1 MSARTPPML
10 LFDAGYYGTLAAA
23 RSLGRA
29 GVPVVV
35 ADPSRFAP
43 VRFSR
48 HVTRSYVCPPVSR
61 VDRFVQWL
69 EELGEREG
77 DHVVYPTSDEVAYV
91 LSAHKEALSKHI
103 KLFQPGLDTLMRVLD
118 KKSLLEDAHSA
129 GFDVPETWYPV
140 RPADFERALREAEGP
155 LMIKPRTQI
164 FSLTHRKGVV
174 ATGDV
179 DSHVADFE
187 RFESDN
193 PYGPQLTERRPELA
207 RPFLQRYYPEAVE
220 AIESVTGFRDAEGRI
235 SPLFGAVKVLQRPR
249 RMGVGLCF
257 EAAPVIPE
265 VTERTSR
272 LLQALGYFG
281 VFEIELVRVRERQLL
296 IDLNPRFY
304 NQLAFDVARGLP
316 LPLLAYRAALG
327 DQSEILRL
335 LSDVPSGDSPGAFCN
350 SLGVRLLVGAQRLAG
365 TMTASEAAR
374 WHDWTRSRKDT
385 LVDAVRDPDD
395 PMPFWMETGGQLYDC
410 VRHPRAFVR
419 MIALDR

>member
-1 MSARTPPML
+1 VSARTPPFL

-29 GVPVVV
+29 GVPVVI
-35 ADPSRFAP
+35 ADPSRFATA
-43 VRFSR
+43 RFSR
-48 HVTRSYVCPPVSR
+48 HVTRSYVCPPVTQ
-61 VDRFVQWL
+61 VGRFVEWL
-69 EELGEREG
+69 EDLGAREG
-77 DHVVYPTSDEVAYV
+77 EHVVYPTSDEVAYV

-103 KLFQPGLDTLMRVLD
+103 MLFQPALETLMRVLD
-118 KKSLLEDAHSA
+118 KKSLLEFAHLA
-129 GFDVPETWYPV
+129 GFDVPKTWYPE

-164 FSLTHRKGVV
+164 FSLTHRKGSV

-179 DSHVADFE
+179 DSHLAHYKRFE
-187 RFESDN
+187 RDN
-193 PYGPQLTERRPELA
+193 RHGPPLTERSPELT
-207 RPFLQRYYPEAVE
+207 RPLLQRYYPEAVE

-257 EAAPVIPE
+257 EDAPMTPE
-265 VTERTSR
+265 ITARTSR
-272 LLQALGYFG
+272 LLEALGYFG
-281 VFEIELVRVRERQLL
+281 VFEIELIRVGERQPL

-335 LSDVPSGDSPGAFCN
+335 LSEVPSRQSPRAFCN
-350 SLGVRLLVGAQRLAG
+350 SIGVRLLVGAQRLAG
-365 TMTASEAAR
+365 TMTASEASR
-374 WHDWTRSRKDT
+374 WHEWTRSRKDS

-395 PMPFWMETGGQLYDC
+395 PMPFWMEIGRQLYDSA
-410 VRHPRAFVR
+410 RHPRAFVR